1 MTAGC
6 AYYEVIG
13 VCMSLYTV
21 GLLQHSIWPSNR
33 NRVHVLKVTLAALS
47 QKQHMLAVSANESQ
61 ACWLTLHGGRT
72 SGGDVM

>member
-1 MTAGC
+1 
-6 AYYEVIG
+6 
-13 VCMSLYTV
+13 
-21 GLLQHSIWPSNR
+21 
-33 NRVHVLKVTLAALS
+33 VHVLKVTLAALS